1 MRDSGDCPG
10 REAYG
15 GRPSRGVGARREAS
29 PLDRLLAANPLGA
42 VRRRDAL
49 KVLAAIMAEW
59 WLPRRLFAQRPAPS
73 SPLSA
78 RPDRPA
84 RTDRKVIVVTF
95 GGGVRYEDSLAPSGW
110 VNIPHLA
117 KELVPQGLVYPSA
130 RYDGITGHFNSTGA
144 LVTGASLP

>member
-1 MRDSGDCPG
+1 MSGECPG

-15 GRPSRGVGARREAS
+15 RRASRAWDALRDAT
-29 PLDRLLAANPLGA
+29 PLSA

-49 KVLAAIMAEW
+49 KLIAAVMAEW
-59 WLPRRLFAQRPAPS
+59 WLPRRLFAQRPA
-73 SPLSA
+73 A
-78 RPDRPA
+78 APDRPGKP
-84 RTDRKVIVVTF
+84 DRKVIVVTF

-117 KELVPQGLVYPSA
+117 KELVPQGLVYPVA